1 TGSRGSGPL
10 PTCRHRQSSSKS
22 FNPTSILFRRSQKRL
37 ASKRNSEKISN
48 KRNEMA
54 DQFKVLVIC
63 GLLRKGSSNAAL
75 TRALPGLA
83 PSGMKFVTAPAIE
96 TLPLYN
102 ADMQEAS
109 GFPGPA
115 QDLAAA
121 IRAAEGV
128 LFVTPEYNWSMPGGL
143 KNAID
148 WVSRMK
154 EQPFEGKPVA
164 IQSCSQGP
172 LGGARMQYH
181 GRMSRPFLKAH
192 IFGTPEVF
200 VGNAATKFSK
210 DTLELTDQ
218 GTKDAVKAQLATFA
232 KYIGRFKAGA

>member
-1 TGSRGSGPL
+1 
-10 PTCRHRQSSSKS
+10 
-22 FNPTSILFRRSQKRL
+22 
-37 ASKRNSEKISN
+37 
-48 KRNEMA
+48 MA
-54 DQFKVLVIC
+54 DQFNVLVIC
-63 GLLRKGSSNAAL
+63 GSLRKGSYNAAL
-75 TRALPGLA
+75 TRALPGLVPPEIKLVAA
-83 PSGMKFVTAPAIE
+83 PSFAA
-96 TLPLYN
+96 LPLYN
-102 ADMQEAS
+102 ADTQETS
-109 GFPGPA
+109 GFPKPA
-115 QDLAAA
+115 QDLASA
-121 IRAAEGV
+121 IRAADGV

-181 GRMSRPFLKAH
+181 WRMSMTFLKAF

-200 VGNAATKFSK
+200 VGNAAAKFNK

-218 GTKDAVKAQLATFA
+218 GTKDAVKAQLTAFA
-232 KYIGRFKAGA
+232 KFISRVKAGA

>member
-1 TGSRGSGPL
+1 
-10 PTCRHRQSSSKS
+10 
-22 FNPTSILFRRSQKRL
+22 
-37 ASKRNSEKISN
+37 
-48 KRNEMA
+48 MA
-54 DQFKVLVIC
+54 DQLSVLVIC
-63 GLLRKGSSNAAL
+63 GSLRKGSYNAAL
-75 TRALPGLA
+75 TRALLQLA
-83 PSGMKFVTAPAIE
+83 PPEIKLVTAPSFA

-102 ADMQEAS
+102 ADIQEAS

-115 QDLAAA
+115 QDLAGAV
-121 IRAAEGV
+121 RAADGV

-181 GRMSRPFLKAH
+181 WRMSMTFLKAF

-200 VGNAATKFSK
+200 VGNAAGKFDKTS
-210 DTLELTDQ
+210 LELTDQ
-218 GTKDAVKAQLATFA
+218 PTKDAIKTQLAAFA
-232 KYIGRFKAGA
+232 RFIKRLKAGA